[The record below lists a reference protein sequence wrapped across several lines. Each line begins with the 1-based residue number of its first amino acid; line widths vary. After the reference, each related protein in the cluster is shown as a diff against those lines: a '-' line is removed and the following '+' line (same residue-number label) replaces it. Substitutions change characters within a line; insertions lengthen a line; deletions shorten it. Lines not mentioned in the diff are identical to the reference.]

1 MISQIRTY
9 SDNYDLVKTRRDEIA
24 RKSVEIFMKNGYEE
38 TSVRDIAR
46 ACGMSIG
53 QLYHYIGSRE
63 DVLYLT
69 LQYTNS
75 RIIEFVQNIS
85 VKFDSVSP
93 TRALQQAIDF
103 YYRGVDSIQDI
114 VIFMY
119 QHTNNLRPAERK
131 QVFKYNEPLV
141 GVFEKILSRGCESG
155 EFNIEDV
162 GLVAHNIVTSGDM
175 WALRRWYLKKRYTL
189 GEYIKSQMALVMNQ
203 INAKNLNNKKNRR
216 LVKNHHYPER

>member
-1 MISQIRTY
+1 MISQIRTH
-9 SDNYDLVKTRRDEIA
+9 SDNFDLVKIRREEIA

-75 RIIEFVQNIS
+75 RIIDFVQNIS
-85 VKFDSVSP
+85 VKFDTVAP
-93 TRALQQAIDF
+93 TKALQQAIDV
-103 YYRGVDSIQDI
+103 YYRGVDSIQNI

-119 QHTNNLRPAERK
+119 RHTNNLRPAARK
-131 QVFKYNEPLV
+131 QVYKYNEPLV
-141 GVFEKILSRGCESG
+141 GVFEKILSRGCETG
-155 EFNIEDV
+155 EFKIEDI
-162 GLVAHNIVTSGDM
+162 GLIAHNIVTSGDM
-175 WALRRWYLKKRYTL
+175 WALRRWFLNKRYTVDQ
-189 GEYIKSQMALVMNQ
+189 YIKSQTALFMKQ
-203 INAKNLNNKKNRR
+203 ISTKNLKIK
-216 LVKNHHYPER
+216 